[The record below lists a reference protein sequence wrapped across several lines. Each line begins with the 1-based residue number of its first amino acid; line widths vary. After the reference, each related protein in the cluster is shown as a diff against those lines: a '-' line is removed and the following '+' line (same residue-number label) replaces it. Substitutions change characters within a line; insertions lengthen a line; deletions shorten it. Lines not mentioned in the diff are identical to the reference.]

1 MKNCKINNGGNQV
14 KTRRILGILVPVLIL
29 TLMLGACDTINGN
42 GASNGVITGS
52 GTIGAREVKIS
63 SVLGGTVAEAPV
75 QEGQY
80 VNEGDFLFRTD
91 DDLLQAQRDQV
102 LASVEVGRASLRMA
116 QVGLENALLQYDMI
130 LNGARMEAAPLNEQA
145 WRIPLPSDFT
155 LPEWYFQHSEK
166 IDSAQLAVEA
176 AEEALETER
185 ASLDQVLGDTS
196 NADVEAA
203 EKRLLEAQMAYIIA
217 EDVRDRARQARERD
231 EIEDY
236 ADSLFDAAETELEA
250 AQSTY
255 DRVLSDVDADELLEA
270 RARLAVSQA
279 GYDSAILHLNLLR
292 TGEYS
297 LPVEAAAKG
306 LEMAEAAVAQA
317 EAGLGQ
323 AEAALAAIETSLEKV
338 EVLAPSPG
346 TVLVRNLEFG
356 ETIAPG
362 AVVITIADLDE
373 VSLTV
378 CVPEDRYG
386 EIRLGQE
393 VIITVDSFPNRE
405 FTGTV
410 ESIAD
415 KAEFTPR
422 NVQTVDGR
430 RSTVYAIKIR
440 MLNPEGMLKPGMP
453 ADAVFVGV
461 Y

>member
-1 MKNCKINNGGNQV
+1 M

-80 VNEGDFLFRTD
+80 VNEGDLLFRTD
-91 DDLLQAQRDQV
+91 DDLLQAQRDQG
-102 LASVEVGRASLRMA
+102 LAAVEVGRASLHMA

-145 WRIPLPSDFT
+145 WRLPLPSDFT

-166 IDSAQLAVEA
+166 IDSSQLAVEA

-185 ASLDQVLGDTS
+185 ASLDQVLGDIS

-255 DRVLSDVDADELLEA
+255 DRLLSDVDADELLEA

-279 GYDSAILHLNLLR
+279 SYDSAVMHLNLLR

-323 AEAALAAIETSLEKV
+323 AEAALATVETSLEKV

-378 CVPEDRYG
+378 YVPEDRYG
-386 EIRLGQE
+386 EIRVGQE

>member
-1 MKNCKINNGGNQV
+1 M

-42 GASNGVITGS
+42 GASNGEITGS

-130 LNGARMEAAPLNEQA
+130 LNGAHMEAAPLNEEA
-145 WRIPLPSDFT
+145 WRLPLPGDFT
-155 LPEWYFQHSEK
+155 LPVWYFGHSEK

-185 ASLDQVLGDTS
+185 ANLDQVLGDTS
-196 NADVEAA
+196 NTDVEAA

-255 DRVLSDVDADELLEA
+255 DSLLSDVDADELLEV

-279 GYDSAILHLNLLR
+279 SYDSAILHLNLLR

-323 AEAALAAIETSLEKV
+323 AEAALAAVETSLEKV
-338 EVLAPSPG
+338 EVLAPSSG
-346 TVLVRNLEFG
+346 TVLVRNLETG

-362 AVVITIADLDE
+362 SVVITIADLEE

-378 CVPEDRYG
+378 YVPEDRYG

-410 ESIAD
+410 EKIAD

-430 RSTVYAIKIR
+430 RSTVYAIEIR

-453 ADAVFVGV
+453 ADAIFIGV

>member
-1 MKNCKINNGGNQV
+1 V
-14 KTRRILGILVPVLIL
+14 KTRRKLWILIPVLIL

-42 GASNGVITGS
+42 DASNGVLSGS
-52 GTIGAREVKIS
+52 GTIAAREVKIS
-63 SVLGGTVAEAPV
+63 SVLGGTVSEVPV

-80 VNEGDFLFRTD
+80 VNEGDLLFRTD

-102 LASVEVGRASLRMA
+102 LASVEVGRASLHMA

-130 LNGARMEAAPLNEQA
+130 LNGARMEASPLDEQA
-145 WRIPLPSDFT
+145 WRQTLPSDFT
-155 LPEWYFQHSEK
+155 LPVWYFERSEE
-166 IDSAQLAVEA
+166 IDSVKLEVES

-185 ASLDQVLGDTS
+185 ANLDQVLGDIS

-203 EKRLLEAQMAYIIA
+203 EKRLLEARMAYIIA
-217 EDVRDRARQARERD
+217 QDVRDRARQARERD

-236 ADSLFDAAETELEA
+236 ADSLFKTAETELEA

-255 DRVLSDVDADELLEA
+255 DGLLSDVDADELLEV
-270 RARLAVSQA
+270 RARLAVSKA
-279 GYDSAILHLNLLR
+279 RYDSAILNLNLLR
-292 TGEYS
+292 IGEYS
-297 LPVEAAAKG
+297 LPVQAAAKG
-306 LEMAEAAVAQA
+306 FEMAEATVAQA

-338 EVLAPSPG
+338 EVRAPSSG
-346 TVLVRNLEFG
+346 TVLVRNLESG

-362 AVVITIADLDE
+362 AVVITVADLE
-373 VSLTV
+373 VVSLTV
-378 CVPEDRYG
+378 YVPEDRYG

-410 ESIAD
+410 ETIAD

-422 NVQTVDGR
+422 NVQTIDGR
-430 RSTVYAIKIR
+430 RSTVYAIEIR

-453 ADAVFVGV
+453 ADATFVGI